1 MVVDEGLPIA
11 AIHRIIRKT
20 GAERVSESAAR
31 ELGRILEELGV
42 KIGREA
48 LDWSMHA
55 GRRTVRDDDVA
66 LAAKKLLT
74 R

>member
-1 MVVDEGLPIA
+1 MVEDEGLPIA
-11 AIHRIIRKT
+11 AMHRIIRKA
-20 GAERVSESAAR
+20 GADRVSESAAR

-42 KIGREA
+42 QIGREA

-55 GRRTVRDDDVA
+55 GRRTVRQDDVKM
-66 LAAKKLLT
+66 AAKKLLT